1 MDLSRFK
8 KELGAL
14 NPEQRQAVETIEGPV
29 MVIAGPGTGKT
40 QILTLR
46 IANILN
52 KTDTNPENI
61 LALTFTESATAN
73 MRRRLTSLIGTPSY
87 YINIHTFHGFCNK
100 LIQDY
105 PENFPKIIGSTN
117 ANQVDQIQII
127 RKIIDEHG
135 FKNLKPFGSKYYYV
149 TEILKNI
156 RQLKS
161 EGIGPVE
168 FKNITS
174 KINLEDPKEEK
185 NTERLKEL
193 SLVYKKYQAELSK
206 RKLYDFED
214 MILETINSLK
224 KDKDFL
230 LDLQEKYQYI
240 LVDEHQD
247 TNGAQNKAL
256 ELLTNYD
263 ENPNLFV
270 VGDEKQAIYRF
281 QGASLENFLYF
292 KEKFKKAKL
301 VELKQNYRSTQKI
314 LDASH
319 SLIKKNIA
327 VLALTKLQAQKGRTD
342 LPRRSV
348 LQVATCATPEIE
360 YLFITQK
367 IKELLRQK
375 VEASKIAIL
384 YRENKDAFSVS
395 DFLTKQN
402 IKHGIE
408 SDENILED
416 MDIKK
421 LNILFDAIENFPSLE
436 FLAPALHLDFLN
448 INPLEAYKAIES
460 KDFNS
465 SPNVSNLFKK
475 IGELKKY
482 SRNNVFVKF
491 FEKVIN
497 DTGFLKNIL
506 AEANYNERL
515 NKLHALFS
523 EVKKINFANH
533 NFSLPNYL
541 NHLEILREHNLPIQI
556 KTKTLPANVRL
567 MTAHRAKGL
576 EFDYVFII
584 GAYNGHWGNKRNMSH
599 IKLPIKTS
607 FDADKIEKNEDER
620 RLFYMAITRAKK
632 EAYISY
638 STSSFDGKEQVPSQ
652 FINEIDP
659 ALKEEHIIEQNPEI
673 KKIVLASISNNKAPK
688 TNEKTFVVDIF
699 LRRGFSPTSLNNY
712 LTCPWNFFYNNLL
725 RIPKAQANYLI
736 YGNAKHKALQ
746 LFFDEKEKN
755 KKIGSKFI
763 IEKFIEDL
771 RNYPLI
777 PKDHETLLK
786 KGIESLTAYYNF
798 YKDSWPEKTVNEYN
812 IKGVSFNLG
821 AQEIKLS
828 GKLDRLELKPNSPAV
843 TVVDYKTGA
852 AKSRNEILGNTK
864 NADGNYFRQLV
875 FYKLLLDMLP
885 NKKYNMLA
893 GAIDFTEPL
902 DSARQGSGQAAR
914 GKPAFKREVFEISNE
929 ETKALKETITKC
941 ANEILNLKFWNKLCG
956 EKDCEYCELRKL
968 VS

>member
-1 MDLSRFK
+1 MDISKFK
-8 KELGAL
+8 KELTSL
-14 NPEQRQAVETIEGPV
+14 NPEQRQAVETIDGPV

-100 LIQDY
+100 IIQDY
-105 PENFPKIIGSTN
+105 PENFPKIIGSNN
-117 ANQVDQIQII
+117 ANQVDQIQIV
-127 RKIIDEHG
+127 RKIIDENN
-135 FKNLKPFGSKYYYV
+135 FKNLKPFGNKYYYV

-161 EGIGPVE
+161 EGINPLE

-174 KINLEDPKEEK
+174 KINTEDIKEEK

-193 SLVYKKYQAELSK
+193 SLVYKKYQDELSK
-206 RKLYDFED
+206 KKLYDFED
-214 MILETINSLK
+214 MILETIDSLK
-224 KDKDFL
+224 KNKDFL

-256 ELLTNYD
+256 ELLTSYD
-263 ENPNLFV
+263 TNPNLFV

-319 SLIKKNIA
+319 SLIEKNQTILAA
-327 VLALTKLQAQKGRTD
+327 VQLKANQKTTG
-342 LPRRSV
+342 SNIKV
-348 LQVATCATPEIE
+348 ISFESPESE

-367 IKELLRQK
+367 IKELLKQK
-375 VEASKIAIL
+375 VEAHKIAIL
-384 YRENKDAFSVS
+384 YRENKDAFSLS

-402 IKHGIE
+402 ITHGVE

-416 MDIKK
+416 IDIKK
-421 LNILFDAIENFPSLE
+421 LNILFKAIENFPSLE

-448 INPLEAYKAIES
+448 INPLETFQTIES
-460 KDFNS
+460 KNPNS
-465 SPNVSNLFKK
+465 SPTVSNLFKK
-475 IGELKKY
+475 IGEWKKY
-482 SRNNVFVKF
+482 SHNNIFVKF

-497 DTGFLKNIL
+497 ESGYLKNLL
-506 AEANYNERL
+506 AGQNYNDKL
-515 NKLHALFS
+515 NKLHTLFS

-533 NFSLPNYL
+533 NFSLPDYI
-541 NHLEILREHNLPIQI
+541 NHLEILKEHNLPIQI
-556 KTKTLPANVRL
+556 KTKTLPENIRL

-607 FDADKIEKNEDER
+607 FDASKIEKNEDER

-632 EAYISY
+632 EAFITY
-638 STSSFDGKEQVPSQ
+638 STTSFDGKEQVPSQ
-652 FINEIDP
+652 FINEINP
-659 ALKEEHIIEQNPEI
+659 SLKEEIVAKPNSEI
-673 KKIVLASISNNKAPK
+673 KKIVLVSTSNNEKPK
-688 TNEKTFVVDIF
+688 INEKSFVIDLF
-699 LRRGFSPTSLNNY
+699 LHRGFSPTSLNNY
-712 LTCPWNFFYNNLL
+712 LDCPWNFFYNNLL

-746 LFFDEKEKN
+746 LFFDEREKN
-755 KKIGSKFI
+755 KKITYKFI

-771 RNYPLI
+771 RNYPLM
-777 PKDHETLLK
+777 PKDHEALLK

-798 YKDSWPEKTVNEYN
+798 YKDSLPQKTVNELN
-812 IKGVSFNLG
+812 IKGVSLNLG
-821 AQEIKLS
+821 KHEIKLS

-875 FYKLLLDMLP
+875 FYKLLLDSLP
-885 NKKYNMLA
+885 NKKYNMMA
-893 GAIDFTEPL
+893 GAIDFTEP
-902 DSARQGSGQAAR
+902 DDKNR
-914 GKPAFKREVFEISNE
+914 FKREVFEISNE
-929 ETKALKETITKC
+929 HTKELKETIVKC
-941 ANEILNLKFWNKLCG
+941 TDEILNLKFWNKFCG

-968 VS
+968 IS

>member
-1 MDLSRFK
+1 MSSTEFTKQLK
-8 KELGAL
+8 IL
-14 NPEQRQAVETIEGPV
+14 NPEQRQAVETIDGPV

-105 PENFPKIIGSTN
+105 PENFPKIIGSNN
-117 ANQVDQIQII
+117 ANQVEQIQIV
-127 RKIIDEHG
+127 RKIIDENN
-135 FKNLKPFGSKYYYV
+135 FKNLKPFGNKYYYV
-149 TEILKNI
+149 SEILKNI
-156 RQLKS
+156 RQLKG
-161 EGIGPVE
+161 EGVNPAE
-168 FKNITS
+168 FKKITS
-174 KINLEDPKEEK
+174 KTNSEDAKEEK

-193 SLVYKKYQAELSK
+193 SLVYKKYQDELSK
-206 RKLYDFED
+206 KKLYDFED
-214 MILETINSLK
+214 MILETIDSLK
-224 KDKDFL
+224 KNKDFL

-263 ENPNLFV
+263 ANPNLFV

-301 VELKQNYRSTQKI
+301 VELRQNYRSTQKI

-319 SLIKKNIA
+319 SLIEKNTT
-327 VLALTKLQAQKGRTD
+327 VLALTRLRSD
-342 LPRRSV
+342 LPRRSDLGDLIKIGV
-348 LQVATCATPEIE
+348 FETPEAE
-360 YLFITQK
+360 YHFITQK
-367 IKELLRQK
+367 IKELLKQK

-384 YRENKDAFSVS
+384 YRENKDAFSLS

-402 IKHGIE
+402 IAHGVE

-416 MDIKK
+416 IDIKK
-421 LNILFDAIENFPSLE
+421 LNILFKAIENFPSLE
-436 FLAPALHLDFLN
+436 FFAPALHLDFLN
-448 INPLEAYKAIES
+448 INPLEAYQAIES
-460 KDFNS
+460 KNPNS
-465 SPNVSNLFKK
+465 SPAVSNLFKK
-475 IGELKKY
+475 LGELKKY
-482 SRNNVFVKF
+482 SRNNIFVKF

-497 DTGFLKNIL
+497 DTGYLKNLL
-506 AEANYNERL
+506 AQQNYNDKL
-515 NKLHALFS
+515 NKLHTLFN

-533 NFSLPNYL
+533 NFSLPDYI
-541 NHLEILREHNLPIQI
+541 NHLEILREHNLPIQV
-556 KTKTLPANVRL
+556 KSKTLPENIRL

-607 FDADKIEKNEDER
+607 FDASTIEKNEDER

-632 EAYISY
+632 EAFITY
-638 STSSFDGKEQVPSQ
+638 STTSFDGKEQVPSQ
-652 FINEIDP
+652 FINEINP
-659 ALKEEHIIEQNPEI
+659 SLKEEIIVKPNPEI
-673 KKIVLASISNNKAPK
+673 KKIVLVSTSNNEKPK
-688 TNEKTFVVDIF
+688 TNEKIFVTDLF
-699 LRRGFSPTSLNNY
+699 LLRGFSPTSLNNY
-712 LTCPWNFFYNNLL
+712 LACPWNFFYNNLL

-736 YGNAKHKALQ
+736 YGNTKHKALQ
-746 LFFDEKEKN
+746 LFFDEREKN
-755 KKIGSKFI
+755 KKITYKFI

-771 RNYPLI
+771 RNYPLM
-777 PKDHETLLK
+777 PKDHEALLK

-798 YKDSWPEKTVNEYN
+798 YKDSLPQKT
-812 IKGVSFNLG
+812 
-821 AQEIKLS
+821 
-828 GKLDRLELKPNSPAV
+828 
-843 TVVDYKTGA
+843 
-852 AKSRNEILGNTK
+852 
-864 NADGNYFRQLV
+864 
-875 FYKLLLDMLP
+875 
-885 NKKYNMLA
+885 
-893 GAIDFTEPL
+893 
-902 DSARQGSGQAAR
+902 
-914 GKPAFKREVFEISNE
+914 
-929 ETKALKETITKC
+929 
-941 ANEILNLKFWNKLCG
+941 
-956 EKDCEYCELRKL
+956 
-968 VS
+968 

>member
-1 MDLSRFK
+1 MSSTEFTKQLK
-8 KELGAL
+8 IL
-14 NPEQRQAVETIEGPV
+14 NPEQRQAVETIDGPV

-105 PENFPKIIGSTN
+105 PENFPKIIGSNN
-117 ANQVDQIQII
+117 ANQVEQIQIV
-127 RKIIDEHG
+127 RKIIDENN
-135 FKNLKPFGSKYYYV
+135 FKNLKPFGNKYYYV
-149 TEILKNI
+149 SEILKNI
-156 RQLKS
+156 RQLKG
-161 EGIGPVE
+161 EGVNPAE
-168 FKNITS
+168 FKKITS
-174 KINLEDPKEEK
+174 KTNSEDAKEEK

-193 SLVYKKYQAELSK
+193 SLVYKKYQDELSK
-206 RKLYDFED
+206 KKLYDFED
-214 MILETINSLK
+214 MILETIDSLK
-224 KDKDFL
+224 KNKDFL

-263 ENPNLFV
+263 ANPNLFV

-301 VELKQNYRSTQKI
+301 VELRQNYRSTQKI

-319 SLIKKNIA
+319 SLIEKNTT
-327 VLALTKLQAQKGRTD
+327 VLALTRLRSD
-342 LPRRSV
+342 LPRRSDLGDLIKIGV
-348 LQVATCATPEIE
+348 FETPEAE
-360 YLFITQK
+360 YHFITQK
-367 IKELLRQK
+367 IKELLKQK

-384 YRENKDAFSVS
+384 YRENKDAFSLS

-402 IKHGIE
+402 ITHGVE

-416 MDIKK
+416 IDIKK
-421 LNILFDAIENFPSLE
+421 LNILFKAIENFPSLE
-436 FLAPALHLDFLN
+436 FFAPALHLDFLN
-448 INPLEAYKAIES
+448 INPLEAYQAIES
-460 KDFNS
+460 KNPNS
-465 SPNVSNLFKK
+465 LPAVSNLFKK
-475 IGELKKY
+475 LGELKKY
-482 SRNNVFVKF
+482 SRNNIFVKF

-497 DTGFLKNIL
+497 DTGYLKNLL
-506 AEANYNERL
+506 AQQNYNDKL
-515 NKLHALFS
+515 NKLHTLFN

-533 NFSLPNYL
+533 NFSLPDYI
-541 NHLEILREHNLPIQI
+541 NHLEILREHNLPIQV
-556 KTKTLPANVRL
+556 KSKTLPENIRL

-584 GAYNGHWGNKRNMSH
+584 GAYNSHWGNKRNMSH

-607 FDADKIEKNEDER
+607 FDASTIEKNEDER

-632 EAYISY
+632 EAFITY
-638 STSSFDGKEQVPSQ
+638 STTSFDGKEQVPSQ
-652 FINEIDP
+652 FINEINP
-659 ALKEEHIIEQNPEI
+659 SLKEEIIVKPNPEI
-673 KKIVLASISNNKAPK
+673 KKIVLVSTSNNEKPK
-688 TNEKTFVVDIF
+688 TNEKIFVTDLF
-699 LRRGFSPTSLNNY
+699 LLRGFSPTSLNNY
-712 LTCPWNFFYNNLL
+712 LACPWNFFYNNLL

-736 YGNAKHKALQ
+736 YGNTKHKALQ
-746 LFFDEKEKN
+746 LFFDEREKN
-755 KKIGSKFI
+755 KKVTYKFI

-771 RNYPLI
+771 RNYPLM
-777 PKDHETLLK
+777 PKDHEALLK

-798 YKDSWPEKTVNEYN
+798 YKDSLPQKTVNELN
-812 IKGVSFNLG
+812 IKGVSLNLG
-821 AQEIKLS
+821 KHEIKLS
-828 GKLDRLELKPNSPAV
+828 GKLDRLELKSNSPAV
-843 TVVDYKTGA
+843 TVVDYKTGV

-875 FYKLLLDMLP
+875 FYKLLLDSLP
-885 NKKYNMLA
+885 NKKYNMVA

-902 DSARQGSGQAAR
+902 DKAR
-914 GKPAFKREVFEISNE
+914 GKPLVFKKEVFEISNE
-929 ETKALKETITKC
+929 HTKELKETIAKC
-941 ANEILNLKFWNKLCG
+941 TDEILNLKFWNKFCG

-968 VS
+968 IKS

>member
-1 MDLSRFK
+1 MDLSHFK
-8 KELGAL
+8 KELSLL
-14 NPEQRQAVETIEGPV
+14 NPEQRQAVETINGPV

-52 KTDTNPENI
+52 KTDANPENI

-73 MRRRLTSLIGTPSY
+73 MRRRLTNLIGTPSY
-87 YINIHTFHGFCNK
+87 YINIHTFHGFCNN

-105 PENFPKIIGSTN
+105 PENFPKIIGSNN
-117 ANQVDQIQII
+117 ANQVDQIQIV
-127 RKIIDEHG
+127 RKIIDENN
-135 FKNLKPFGSKYYYV
+135 FKNLKPFGNKYYYV

-156 RQLKS
+156 RQLKG
-161 EGIGPVE
+161 EGIDPAE
-168 FKNITS
+168 FKNITLKTIS
-174 KINLEDPKEEK
+174 EDPKEEK
-185 NTERLKEL
+185 NAERLKEL
-193 SLVYKKYQAELSK
+193 SLVYKKYQDELSK
-206 RKLYDFED
+206 KKLYDFED

-224 KDKDFL
+224 KNKDFL

-263 ENPNLFV
+263 ESPNLFV

-292 KEKFKKAKL
+292 KEKFKTAKL

-319 SLIKKNIA
+319 SLIEKNQA
-327 VLALTKLQAQKGRTD
+327 VLTVTQLKANQKTAGNKIK
-342 LPRRSV
+342 V
-348 LQVATCATPEIE
+348 LSFNHPESE

-367 IKELLRQK
+367 IKELLKQK

-395 DFLTKQN
+395 DFLTKQD

-421 LNILFDAIENFPSLE
+421 LNILFNAIENFPSLE

-448 INPLEAYKAIES
+448 IDTLEAYKAIES
-460 KDFNS
+460 KDLNS

-482 SRNNVFVKF
+482 SHNNIFVKF

-506 AEANYNERL
+506 AQPNYNERL

-523 EVKKINFANH
+523 EIKKINFANH

-541 NHLEILREHNLPIQI
+541 NHLEILREHNLPIQV
-556 KTKTLPANVRL
+556 KTKTLPENIRL

-607 FDADKIEKNEDER
+607 FDASKIEKNEDER

-652 FINEIDP
+652 FINEIDST
-659 ALKEEHIIEQNPEI
+659 LKEEQIIEQNPEI
-673 KKIVLASISNNKAPK
+673 KKIVLISTANNKAPK
-688 TNEKTFVVDIF
+688 TNEKTFVVDMF
-699 LRRGFSPTSLNNY
+699 LHRGFSPTSLNNY

-746 LFFDEKEKN
+746 LFFDEREKN
-755 KKIGSKFI
+755 KKITYKFI

-777 PKDHETLLK
+777 PKDHEALLN

-798 YKDSWPEKTVNEYN
+798 YKDSLPQKTVNEFN
-812 IKGVSFNLG
+812 IKGVSLNIG
-821 AQEIKLS
+821 KQEIKLS

-875 FYKLLLDMLP
+875 FYKLLLDLLP

-893 GAIDFTEPL
+893 GAIDFTEP
-902 DSARQGSGQAAR
+902 DDKNR
-914 GKPAFKREVFEISNE
+914 FKREVFEISNE

-941 ANEILNLKFWNKLCG
+941 ADEILNLKFWNKFCG

-968 VS
+968 IKS

>member
-1 MDLSRFK
+1 MSSTEFTKQLK
-8 KELGAL
+8 IL
-14 NPEQRQAVETIEGPV
+14 NPEQRQAVETIDGPV

-105 PENFPKIIGSTN
+105 PENFPKIIGSNN
-117 ANQVDQIQII
+117 ANQVEQIQIV
-127 RKIIDEHG
+127 RKIIDENN
-135 FKNLKPFGSKYYYV
+135 FKNLKPFGNKYYYV
-149 TEILKNI
+149 SEILKNI
-156 RQLKS
+156 RQLKG
-161 EGIGPVE
+161 EGVNPAE
-168 FKNITS
+168 FKKITS
-174 KINLEDPKEEK
+174 KTNSEDAKEEK

-193 SLVYKKYQAELSK
+193 SLVYKKYQDELSK
-206 RKLYDFED
+206 KKLYDFED
-214 MILETINSLK
+214 MILETIDSLK
-224 KDKDFL
+224 KNKDFL

-263 ENPNLFV
+263 ANPNLFV

-301 VELKQNYRSTQKI
+301 VELRQNYRSTQKI

-319 SLIKKNIA
+319 SLIEKNTT
-327 VLALTKLQAQKGRTD
+327 VLALTRLRSD
-342 LPRRSV
+342 LPRRSDLGDLIKIGV
-348 LQVATCATPEIE
+348 FETPEAE
-360 YLFITQK
+360 YHFITQK
-367 IKELLRQK
+367 IKELLKQK

-384 YRENKDAFSVS
+384 YRENKDAFSLS

-402 IKHGIE
+402 IAHGVE

-416 MDIKK
+416 IDIKK
-421 LNILFDAIENFPSLE
+421 LNILFKAIENFPSLE
-436 FLAPALHLDFLN
+436 FFAPALHLDFLN
-448 INPLEAYKAIES
+448 INPLEAYQAIES
-460 KDFNS
+460 KNPNS
-465 SPNVSNLFKK
+465 SPAVSNLFKK
-475 IGELKKY
+475 LGELKKY
-482 SRNNVFVKF
+482 SRNNIFVKF

-497 DTGFLKNIL
+497 DTGYLKNLL
-506 AEANYNERL
+506 AQQNYNDKL
-515 NKLHALFS
+515 NKLHTLFN

-533 NFSLPNYL
+533 NFSLPDYI
-541 NHLEILREHNLPIQI
+541 NHLEILREHNLPIQV
-556 KTKTLPANVRL
+556 KSKTLPENIRL

-607 FDADKIEKNEDER
+607 FDASTIEKNEDER

-632 EAYISY
+632 EAFITY
-638 STSSFDGKEQVPSQ
+638 STTSFDGKEQVPSQ
-652 FINEIDP
+652 FINEINP
-659 ALKEEHIIEQNPEI
+659 SLKEEIIVKPNPEI
-673 KKIVLASISNNKAPK
+673 KKIVLVSTSNNEKPK
-688 TNEKTFVVDIF
+688 TNEKIFVTDLF
-699 LRRGFSPTSLNNY
+699 LLRGFSPTSLNNY
-712 LTCPWNFFYNNLL
+712 LACPWNFFYNNLL

-736 YGNAKHKALQ
+736 YGNTKHKALQ
-746 LFFDEKEKN
+746 LFFDEREKN
-755 KKIGSKFI
+755 KKITYKFI

-771 RNYPLI
+771 RNYPLM
-777 PKDHETLLK
+777 PKDHEALLK

-798 YKDSWPEKTVNEYN
+798 YKDSLPQKTVNEYN
-812 IKGVSFNLG
+812 IKGVNLNLG
-821 AQEIKLS
+821 KHEIKLS

-875 FYKLLLDMLP
+875 FYKLLLDSLP

-893 GAIDFTEPL
+893 GAIDFTEP
-902 DSARQGSGQAAR
+902 DDKNR
-914 GKPAFKREVFEISNE
+914 FKREIFEISTDH
-929 ETKALKETITKC
+929 TKELKETIAKC
-941 ANEILNLKFWNKLCG
+941 TDEILNLKFWNKFCG
-956 EKDCEYCELRKL
+956 EKDCGYCELRRLIK
-968 VS
+968 S